1 MNDEHAKLC
10 SSPEWA
16 SFLQTEVLAPLVT
29 DVDLGQEM
37 LELGPGPGAATDWL
51 RHRVL
56 RLTALELNPDAAER
70 LAARHAGT
78 NVTVVV
84 GDCAQAD
91 LPDAAFDS
99 VGTFTMLHHLPT
111 EQLQYATL
119 REAFR
124 LLRPGGVLVGS
135 DSLAS
140 NDLHHFHAEDTYNPV
155 DPARLLVY
163 LQVLGYGRITV
174 SVSSGLLFSAHKPQA
189 PAGDDST
196 ADGTPDRGSE

>member
-1 MNDEHAKLC
+1 MNEEHAALC

-56 RLTALELNPDAAER
+56 RLTALEVDPAAAER

-84 GDCAQAD
+84 GDCAQPD

-99 VGTFTMLHHLPT
+99 IGTFTMLHHLPT
-111 EQLQYATL
+111 ERLQYATL

-124 LLRPGGVLVGS
+124 LLKAGGVLVGS

-140 NDLHHFHAEDTYNPV
+140 NDLHDFHADDTYNPV
-155 DPARLLVY
+155 DAARLLVY
-163 LQVLGYGRITV
+163 LQVLGYRRITV
-174 SVSSGLLFSAHKPQA
+174 SVDPGLRFSAYKPEA
-189 PAGDDST
+189 PSGD
-196 ADGTPDRGSE
+196 GSALDQESE